1 MSVTEAVKQI
11 KRQEQFSLN
20 RREIFLY
27 ITNFILGVIFSFSGF
42 SVTFSPFGVSFC
54 ASAGKRH
61 LIISAL
67 GAALG
72 YILCGDSI
80 CSLRYI
86 ATILALIVILSALK
100 PFKEIRDNMLTPV
113 ISTFVCLFVT
123 GLALAFSEKISVFS
137 LLLCFSESLLG
148 SALTYLFKEVRGIL
162 SLKSGFSSLT
172 SKEAIALIISF
183 SLLLLALKDINAFNV
198 FPAHIIATVIIL
210 ICGKYSKEAGGTIV
224 GVCTGIT
231 MSFGT
236 GNIFLL
242 AFYSLGGLIAG
253 VVSKYGKIASFI
265 GFSLSGILVS
275 ILSNQEIDNIALII
289 ETFIAGCIFLILPNK
304 INNKIEEVLSPKV
317 NSPIIDSVKS
327 EIMRKLRNASEISS
341 EICDSLNVVS
351 DALYKNE
358 KADMKKIFLKTKN
371 NVCGSCGLYDVCWK
385 ESLEDT
391 QDCFNTLISM
401 KKEGI
406 YLENKTIPQQFLS
419 KCIRSEMISSSF
431 NKLYSEYIIK
441 ERMETR
447 INEIQTLASEQFV
460 NVSSLLDSLCEH
472 LTEDVRFDMDLA
484 AKVRSVAVSLNFEP
498 IESCCVIN
506 SLENMT
512 VELKVKDIKNKNLKS
527 LLRQVEILINKKFEF
542 PEIINCSDFVTLVF
556 KEKADFNITS
566 AAVQFTKQGE
576 KYSGDTYSTF
586 TDDNGIFYSVIC
598 DGMGTG
604 TKAAI
609 GSNLAVS
616 LLEKLIKAG
625 FGINSAINTVNTSLI
640 SKSGDECSVTLDLV
654 AIDLFTGHI
663 EFYKCGAQDTIV
675 RKNKRI
681 HFINSP
687 SLPLGIIKDSEVSNG
702 NGNVSSGDVIIMAS
716 DGVNNEDLILVEREL
731 KFFTNENVRAFTEN
745 LSEKIREYQKDKND
759 DLTLITLLINKNE

>member
-1 MSVTEAVKQI
+1 MSVSEAVKQI
-11 KRQEQFSLN
+11 KVQ
-20 RREIFLY
+20 REIDINRKELIVY
-27 ITNFILGVIFSFSGF
+27 IVNFIFGVLFSFSGF
-42 SVTFSPFGVSFC
+42 NTNFSPFGVAFC
-54 ASAGKRH
+54 SSGVKKY
-61 LIISAL
+61 IVISAL
-67 GAALG
+67 GASLG
-72 YILCGDSI
+72 YILSGDSI
-80 CSLRYI
+80 GSLRYI
-86 ATILALIVILSALK
+86 ATILALIVILGALK

-123 GLALAFSEKISVFS
+123 GLALAFSEKITVFS

-148 SALTYLFKEVRGIL
+148 ALLAYLFKEVRSIL
-162 SLKSGFSSLT
+162 SLKGSFNSLT
-172 SKEAIALIISF
+172 SKEAIALIVSF
-183 SLLLLALKDINAFNV
+183 SLLLLALKDINTFNIY
-198 FPAHIIATVIIL
+198 PAHIIATVIIL
-210 ICGKYSKEAGGTIV
+210 ICGKYAKEAGGTIV

-242 AFYSLGGLIAG
+242 AFYSLGGMMAG
-253 VVSKYGKIASFI
+253 VVSKYGKIASFV
-265 GFSLSGILVS
+265 GFSLSGVLVS
-275 ILSNQEIDNIALII
+275 ILANQKIDDIALII
-289 ETFIAGCIFLILPNK
+289 ETFVAGCIFLILPNK
-304 INNKIEEVLSPKV
+304 INNKLLEILSPKV

-327 EIMRKLRNASEISS
+327 DIMRKLRNASHISN

-358 KADMKKIFLKTKN
+358 KSDIKKIFIKTKN

-385 ESLEDT
+385 ESFEDT
-391 QDCFNTLISM
+391 TDCFNTLIAM

-406 YLENKTIPQQFLS
+406 YLEYKTIPQQFVS

-447 INEIQTLASEQFV
+447 INEIQTLASEQFI
-460 NVSSLLDSLCEH
+460 NVSSLLDSLCDH
-472 LTEDVRFDMDLA
+472 LTEEIRFDMDLA
-484 AKVRSVAVSLNFEP
+484 AKVRSVASSLSFEP
-498 IESCCVIN
+498 VESCCVIN
-506 SLENMT
+506 SLENVT
-512 VELKVKDIKNKNLKS
+512 IELKVKEIKNKDLKS
-527 LLRQVEILINKKFEF
+527 LLRQIEILTNKKFDS
-542 PEIINCSDFVTLVF
+542 PEIISCEGFVNLTF
-556 KEKADFNITS
+556 KEKAELNVVS

-586 TDDNGIFYSVIC
+586 KDDNGVFYAVIC

-663 EFYKCGAQDTIV
+663 EFFKCGAQDSVV
-675 RKNKRI
+675 RKNKRV

-687 SLPLGIIKDSEVSNG
+687 SLPLGILKDFEVSSG
-702 NGNVSSGDVIIMAS
+702 TGTVASGDVIIMAS
-716 DGVNNEDLILVEREL
+716 DGVNNEDLILIEKEL
-731 KFFTNENVRAFTEN
+731 KYFNNENIRTFTEN

-759 DLTLITLLINKNE
+759 DLTLITLVLNNND

>member
-1 MSVTEAVKQI
+1 
-11 KRQEQFSLN
+11 
-20 RREIFLY
+20 
-27 ITNFILGVIFSFSGF
+27 
-42 SVTFSPFGVSFC
+42 
-54 ASAGKRH
+54 
-61 LIISAL
+61 
-67 GAALG
+67 
-72 YILCGDSI
+72 
-80 CSLRYI
+80 
-86 ATILALIVILSALK
+86 
-100 PFKEIRDNMLTPV
+100 
-113 ISTFVCLFVT
+113 
-123 GLALAFSEKISVFS
+123 
-137 LLLCFSESLLG
+137 
-148 SALTYLFKEVRGIL
+148 
-162 SLKSGFSSLT
+162 
-172 SKEAIALIISF
+172 
-183 SLLLLALKDINAFNV
+183 
-198 FPAHIIATVIIL
+198 
-210 ICGKYSKEAGGTIV
+210 
-224 GVCTGIT
+224 
-231 MSFGT
+231 
-236 GNIFLL
+236 
-242 AFYSLGGLIAG
+242 
-253 VVSKYGKIASFI
+253 
-265 GFSLSGILVS
+265 
-275 ILSNQEIDNIALII
+275 
-289 ETFIAGCIFLILPNK
+289 
-304 INNKIEEVLSPKV
+304 
-317 NSPIIDSVKS
+317 
-327 EIMRKLRNASEISS
+327 
-341 EICDSLNVVS
+341 
-351 DALYKNE
+351 
-358 KADMKKIFLKTKN
+358 
-371 NVCGSCGLYDVCWK
+371 
-385 ESLEDT
+385 
-391 QDCFNTLISM
+391 
-401 KKEGI
+401 
-406 YLENKTIPQQFLS
+406 
-419 KCIRSEMISSSF
+419 
-431 NKLYSEYIIK
+431 
-441 ERMETR
+441 
-447 INEIQTLASEQFV
+447 
-460 NVSSLLDSLCEH
+460 
-472 LTEDVRFDMDLA
+472 MDLA

-675 RKNKRI
+675 RKNKRV

-702 NGNVSSGDVIIMAS
+702 DGNVSSGDVIIMAS

-731 KFFTNENVRAFTEN
+731 KFFNNENVRAFTEN

>member
-1 MSVTEAVKQI
+1 MSVTEVVKQI

-61 LIISAL
+61 LIVSAL

-542 PEIINCSDFVTLVF
+542 PEIINCSDFVTLLF

-731 KFFTNENVRAFTEN
+731 KFFNNENVRAFTEN